1 MEPEMTSPTSAA
13 SNSRSVFPRRNH
25 SASAGGFT
33 LVEMLVVIGIIL
45 VVIGL
50 ASPAIM
56 RAWRAGDRAATYNDL
71 QVIAAGL
78 EAYRADHGDYPRVSV
93 PWTGS
98 PTAPT
103 DYNGARMLCR
113 ALVGPGAAGPPPT
126 PGTPPPPS
134 GSKIYDGKGADD
146 SNPTVPGPGFRLR
159 GSQGRVYGP
168 YIPMDRFKM
177 ADPSPMPKLDPGYW
191 ALLDRYGKP
200 ILYYPATGKPNIHKQ
215 LDSNKPSF
223 VGDYASGGSQDA
235 ALYNARDNYNST
247 SNTGAMPLK
256 TLQVMM
262 GDGRNA
268 DPSKGITAVP
278 PNGYIDGNEQPAG
291 LPSRA

>member
-1 MEPEMTSPTSAA
+1 
-13 SNSRSVFPRRNH
+13 
-25 SASAGGFT
+25 
-33 LVEMLVVIGIIL
+33 MLVVIGIIL

-50 ASPAIM
+50 AAPAIM

-78 EAYRADHGDYPRVSV
+78 EAYRTDHGDYPRVTV
-93 PWTGS
+93 PWSGT

-159 GSQGRVYGP
+159 SGQGRVYGP
-168 YIPMDRFKM
+168 YIPVDRFKM
-177 ADPSPMPKLDPGYW
+177 GDPTTPPKSNPDPGYL

-200 ILYYPATGKPNIHKQ
+200 ILYYPATGKPNIHKL

-235 ALYNARDNYNST
+235 ALYNARDNFL
-247 SNTGAMPLK
+247 AMPLK
-256 TLQVMM
+256 TFQIMM
-262 GDGRNA
+262 GDGRNP

-278 PNGYIDGNEQPAG
+278 PNGHIDGDEQAAFEGPFLLWSSGPDEVFGSTTAS
-291 LPSRA
+291 LDKTDDITNFRK